1 MQKLILL
8 ALLSSCTISFQNIT
22 TDGDATDV
30 IDETQDISPN
40 LDTDLSIPF

>member
-1 MQKLILL
+1 MKELILL

-30 IDETQDISPN
+30 IDETQDISPT
-40 LDTDLSIPF
+40 LDADLSMPF